1 MKAIILAAGK
11 GSNLNP
17 FSNTRPIPMISVAG
31 KTLLDNSLCQLK
43 SAGVNDVYIV
53 VGHHKEKIQEL
64 VAEKLDTGMNI
75 HCLEQDKNNGIGDAV
90 LKVKD
95 KISPGEYFLLIY
107 GDTLT
112 DENIYS
118 KAQQSFHSFKCPVAS
133 ICLPPSNESFGNV
146 VLNAQMKINKIVE
159 KPKGSNFGNY
169 VLAGVFILPE
179 SFFGLLEKNK
189 LSMEK
194 ALQVI
199 VKKGDLMASMW
210 ENEWLDIVYPWEIL
224 QANKILLDSWGESS
238 IAKSA
243 LMESNVTIQGVV
255 NVKENVVIKAGAV
268 IEGPCSIGRGSYI
281 GNNSL
286 IRSYTSIGSKC
297 SVGYGVELKNCV
309 VLDNSGIGRLSFVGD
324 SVIGENVDIGAGCM
338 TVNRNTNW
346 EKIKVRNGKANL
358 ATNMKKLGAFIGD
371 GVVIGASNTIQPGT
385 VVPPGKN
392 LPACYSV
399 RNET

>member
-31 KTLLDNSLCQLK
+31 RTLLDNSLRQLK
-43 SAGVNDVYIV
+43 NAGISDVYIV
-53 VGHHKEKIQEL
+53 VRHHKERIQDFIAGKTE
-64 VAEKLDTGMNI
+64 DGMNI
-75 HCLEQDKNNGIGDAV
+75 HCLEQKKNGGIGDAV
-90 LKVKD
+90 LQVKE

-146 VLNAQMKINKIVE
+146 FLNAQMKINKIVE

-169 VLAGVFILPE
+169 VLAGVFVLPE
-179 SFFGLLEKNK
+179 SFFSLLKKNK
-189 LSMEK
+189 HSMEK
-194 ALQVI
+194 SLQTMA
-199 VKKGDLMASMW
+199 KKGDLMASMW

-224 QANKILLDSWGESS
+224 QANKIILDSWSESS

-243 LMESNVTIQGVV
+243 VMESNVTMQGVV
-255 NVKENVVIKAGAV
+255 KIGENAVIKAGAV
-268 IEGPCSIGRGSYI
+268 LEGPCSIGRGSYI
-281 GNNSL
+281 GNNAL
-286 IRSYTSIGSKC
+286 IRSYTSIGSNC

-309 VLDNSGIGRLSFVGD
+309 VLDKSGIGRLSFVGD

-346 EKIKVRNGKANL
+346 EKIQVKNKKTVFSTK
-358 ATNMKKLGAFIGD
+358 MKKLGAFVGD
-371 GVVIGASNTIQPGT
+371 DVVIGAGNTIQPGT
-385 VVPPGKN
+385 VVLPGKKI
-392 LPACYSV
+392 PACYSV
-399 RNET
+399 TNKT

>member
-43 SAGVNDVYIV
+43 NAGINDVYIV
-53 VGHHKEKIQEL
+53 VGHHKETIQEF
-64 VAEKLDTGMNI
+64 VAEKSDGGMNI
-75 HCLEQDKNNGIGDAV
+75 HCLEQEKNNGIGDAI
-90 LKVKD
+90 LQVKE

-112 DENIYS
+112 DANIYS
-118 KAQQSFHSFKCPVAS
+118 KTQQSFHSFKCPVAS

-146 VLNAQMKINKIVE
+146 FLNAQMKITKIVE

-169 VLAGVFILPE
+169 VLAGVFVLPE
-179 SFFGLLEKNK
+179 SFFGLLKKNK
-189 LSMEK
+189 NSMEK
-194 ALQVI
+194 ALKVM
-199 VKKGDLMASMW
+199 VKEGDLMASMW

-224 QANKILLDSWGESS
+224 QANKIVLDSWNESS

-243 LMESNVTIQGVV
+243 VMESNVTMQGVV
-255 NVKENVVIKAGAV
+255 NIDENVVIKAGAV
-268 IEGPCSIGRGSYI
+268 LEGPCSIGKGSYI

-286 IRSYTSIGSKC
+286 VRSYTSIGSNC

-309 VLDNSGIGRLSFVGD
+309 VLDKSEIGRLSFVGD

-346 EKIKVRNGKANL
+346 EKIQVKKGKTNL
-358 ATNMKKLGAFIGD
+358 LTNMEKLGAFIGD
-371 GVVIGASNTIQPGT
+371 DVVIGAGNTIQPGT
-385 VVPPGKN
+385 VVLPGKN
-392 LPACYSV
+392 IPACYSV
-399 RNET
+399 TNKT